1 MSMPKDKVYKRIFLL
16 GPSHHEW
23 LDGASV
29 NMEADYY
36 ARRENTHNVFFN
48 GKAALEAK
56 VDEAFA
62 KWAMPN
68 EQLRT
73 LCSFKSKN

>member
-36 ARRENTHNVFFN
+36 ARRENTHNVFSKCLVFVLVN
-48 GKAALEAK
+48 TFVCCPSLK
-56 VDEAFA
+56 
-62 KWAMPN
+62 
-68 EQLRT
+68 LRT
-73 LCSFKSKN
+73 HQ